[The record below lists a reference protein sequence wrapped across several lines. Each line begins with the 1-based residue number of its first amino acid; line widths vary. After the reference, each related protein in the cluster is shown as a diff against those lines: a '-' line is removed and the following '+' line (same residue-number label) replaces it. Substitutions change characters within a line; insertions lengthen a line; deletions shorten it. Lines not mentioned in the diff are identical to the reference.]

1 MVNKENIKGIIEE
14 HEKEI
19 SEIKTELKKAESETV
34 KNALKSRLSFLED
47 NCYRYKLQAKA
58 WGIAV

>member
-1 MVNKENIKGIIEE
+1 MLNKANIKGIIAE

-19 SEIKTELKKAESETV
+19 SEIKTELKKVQSETV
-34 KNALKSRLSFLED
+34 KNCLKSRLSFLED

-58 WGIAV
+58 WGIGV